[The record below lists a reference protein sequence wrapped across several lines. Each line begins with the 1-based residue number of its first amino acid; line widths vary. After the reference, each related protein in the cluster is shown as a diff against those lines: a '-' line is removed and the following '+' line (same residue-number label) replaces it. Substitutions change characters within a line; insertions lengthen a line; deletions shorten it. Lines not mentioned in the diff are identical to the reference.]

1 MILCVTLNPLVDTT
15 FFVDEFRAVYRTNA
29 RRIAH
34 VAGGKGNNVARALVC
49 MGQPAR
55 AFTVL
60 GGTAGRHLSDLLDA
74 DGAEKAVVWVSG
86 ETRVS
91 VTMVDRDHEQ
101 RGYWAPAEPFL
112 ESDAAAVRERF
123 PRALDG
129 VQAMSMCGSSPHP
142 MADSL
147 YPELL
152 RAAAGRG
159 IPTLLDTYGEALRL
173 GLKASSTV
181 VKINRQ
187 EAAAWLGRP
196 LDTLRQQVDGLGELL
211 RTGPEWAV
219 LTLGAGGALLAQGR
233 QRWMA
238 RPPEAAVVNPISSG
252 DAMTAGLMM
261 GIVNGQP
268 SQECFRLGMAMAV
281 VNAMT
286 WEVCRLTLEEVQAM
300 LPRIELTPVEC

>member
-29 RRIAH
+29 RCSAH

-55 AFTVL
+55 TFTLL

-86 ETRVS
+86 ETRISATV
-91 VTMVDRDHEQ
+91 VDRHYEQ

-112 ESDAAAVRERF
+112 ESDAEAVREQF
-123 PRALDG
+123 PQALDG
-129 VQAMSMCGSSPHP
+129 AQVMCMGGSSPHA

-147 YPELL
+147 YPEFLGV
-152 RAAAGRG
+152 ASGRG
-159 IPTLLDTYGEALRL
+159 IPTVLDTYGEALRL
-173 GLKASSTV
+173 GLQASPTV

-187 EAAAWLGRP
+187 EAAAWLDRP

-219 LTLGAGGALLAQGR
+219 LTLGGEGALLAQGR

-261 GIVNGQP
+261 GIVDGQP

-281 VNAMT
+281 VNATT
-286 WEVCRLTLEEVQAM
+286 WEVCRLTPEAVQAM
-300 LPRIELTPVEC
+300 LPRIELSPVAN